1 MDGSAEF
8 DEFYRGTANHVVT
21 QVYALTGDLAEAQD
35 CVHEAYARAWQRWRA
50 AFDQDKTVLCIAIVR
65 LGDVVLTVLS
75 YEGDLQNTAKTT
87 AEYGI
92 QTAQAAVSRASCLP
106 NDC

>member
-1 MDGSAEF
+1 MSCAWRPG
-8 DEFYRGTANHVVT
+8 RLTAT
-21 QVYALTGDLAEAQD
+21 ELQ
-35 CVHEAYARAWQRWRA
+35 A
-50 AFDQDKTVLCIAIVR
+50 AFDQGKTVRYIAIVR

-75 YEGDLQNTAKTT
+75 HEGDLHNTATTT